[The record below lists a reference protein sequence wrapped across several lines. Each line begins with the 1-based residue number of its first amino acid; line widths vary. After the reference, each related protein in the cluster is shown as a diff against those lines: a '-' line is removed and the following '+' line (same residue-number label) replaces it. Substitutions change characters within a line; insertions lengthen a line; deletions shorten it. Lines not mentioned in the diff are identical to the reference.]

1 MPPASLFSDRPKPIP
16 MPDSRAQH
24 RCFKFPVGLRMIRQR
39 EFERALRT
47 GMRTSD
53 GRLTVWAYP
62 NGLGHARLGLI
73 VGRKH
78 GGAVR
83 RNRIKRVLREAF
95 RLARRELPAGF
106 DLLCSPRVGAD
117 IDLTGC
123 VESLTRL
130 AARLERRLTERKP
143 PRVPPG

>member
-1 MPPASLFSDRPKPIP
+1 MPPASLSSGRLNLIP
-16 MPDSRAQH
+16 MPDPRAQH
-24 RCFKFPVGLRMIRQR
+24 RCFKFPAGLRVIRRR
-39 EFERALRT
+39 EFERVFDS
-47 GMRTSD
+47 GVRTSD
-53 GRLTVWAYP
+53 GRLTLRACM
-62 NGLGHARLGLI
+62 NGLGHSRLGVV

-95 RLARRELPAGF
+95 RLARRELPAGL

-130 AARLERRLTERKP
+130 AARLERRLTERNP
-143 PRVPPG
+143 RRVPPG